1 MMMRGRTI
9 KRSAGIALAVIV
21 FVSSAYLGVEKTIDW
36 LLWKDANSIGM
47 NWVHHMEA
55 HLPSFMDHNAGQDPN
70 EPGYASDADELEQF
84 ASDILSIKQ
93 IYQVDFINA
102 EGQKVVS
109 FGDFTASRRQAR
121 AIQSN
126 SIAPGTTGK
135 SAQNP
140 ENSAMTVET
149 HTHAAHNL
157 QDHARSP
164 SDTMQSLPLDHSLVA
179 PILKQGLHETIIR
192 RDSPAHQPKV
202 FAEVYHPI
210 QSGGQTICL
219 LRVLVDL
226 EARAS
231 LYRDIIIYGSL
242 IFLIA
247 VALLGA
253 IPLRKFFQIRKG
265 KFEADGK
272 AHFLATHDLMTG
284 LANRNAFQDRAS
296 VILTECATSGD
307 ACVLFLIDIDGFKDI
322 NDFYGHDAG
331 DQLLSQVA
339 GALEQ
344 SFPDRSLIARIGGDE
359 FAVLAPTNEPGSEA
373 RYLDIPKAFRINLNQ
388 RIQKLEITI
397 TAGMAR
403 FPRDGKSLLALMQN
417 ADLAWYNAKK
427 SGSHGY
433 IEFDHGLRRQ
443 FQTRIDLLRDFSRAL
458 EAGQIVP
465 HYQALI
471 CSATGRVRGF
481 EALARWQH
489 PTKGLLTPGHFFEAL
504 EDRQIAQSLGAYM
517 LSAIATDMA
526 IWKSQGVKFETV
538 GLNVTDADL
547 LRSGFS
553 LDVIAVLSRHGL
565 TGKELAIELTEN
577 CLFGGDRKVIASKL
591 TELRSAGCHIAL
603 DDFGT
608 GYSSITHIKEMPVTA
623 VKIDMSF
630 IREIANDP
638 ADQAIV
644 RALVDLGEAI
654 GFKLVAEGVETEEQH
669 LLVEELGCH
678 LIQGYYHARPVPA
691 DDVPGVIAAL
701 DHNTARLAG

>member
-1 MMMRGRTI
+1 M
-9 KRSAGIALAVIV
+9 RSAAIALAVIV
-21 FVSSAYLGVEKTIDW
+21 FVCGAYLGLDKTINW
-36 LLWKDANSIGM
+36 LLWKDASSIGM
-47 NWVHHMEA
+47 NWAHHMDA
-55 HLPSFMDHNAGQDPN
+55 HLPSFMDHNAGHESNKPD
-70 EPGYASDADELEQF
+70 YASDAEELEHF
-84 ASDILSIKQ
+84 AFDILSIEQ
-93 IYQVDFINA
+93 IYQIDFINA
-102 EGQKVVS
+102 EGQKVAS
-109 FGDFTASRRQAR
+109 FGDFTASRQQAR
-121 AIQSN
+121 SILGN
-126 SIAPGTTGK
+126 SIAPGTIGTGLQNAEH
-135 SAQNP
+135 SANP
-140 ENSAMTVET
+140 GD
-149 HTHAAHNL
+149 THAHTAQIRHGDAHS
-157 QDHARSP
+157 HPVAE
-164 SDTMQSLPLDHSLVA
+164 QSLPLDQGLVA
-179 PILKQGLHETIIR
+179 PILNQGLNEIVIR
-192 RDSPAHQPKV
+192 RDSPPNQPTV

-210 QSGGQTICL
+210 KSGGQTICL
-219 LRVLVDL
+219 LRVLIDL
-226 EARAS
+226 EGRAS
-231 LYRDIIIYGSL
+231 LYRDIFTFGSIL
-242 IFLIA
+242 FLIA
-247 VALLGA
+247 VTLFGVL
-253 IPLRKFFQIRKG
+253 PLRKFLQIRRG

-272 AHFLATHDLMTG
+272 AQFLATHDLMTG
-284 LANRNAFQDRAS
+284 VTNRNAFQDRAP
-296 VILTECATSGD
+296 VILAECAANGD
-307 ACVLFLIDIDGFKDI
+307 ASVLFLIDIDGFKDI

-331 DQLLSQVA
+331 DQLLKQVA
-339 GALEQ
+339 GALEK
-344 SFPDRSLIARIGGDE
+344 SFPDRSLIARMGGDE

-373 RYLDIPKAFRINLNQ
+373 RYLDIPKTFGINLNQ

-403 FPRDGKSLLALMQN
+403 FPRDGKSLEALMQN
-417 ADLAWYNAKK
+417 ADLAWYSAKK
-427 SGSHGY
+427 SSSHGI
-433 IEFDHGLRRQ
+433 IEFDHSLRRQ

-517 LSAIATDMA
+517 LNAIATDMA
-526 IWKSQGVKFETV
+526 IWKSQGVKFETI

-547 LRSGFS
+547 LRPGFS

-577 CLFGGDRKVIASKL
+577 CLFGGDKKVIASKL

-691 DDVPGVIAAL
+691 EDVPGVIAAL